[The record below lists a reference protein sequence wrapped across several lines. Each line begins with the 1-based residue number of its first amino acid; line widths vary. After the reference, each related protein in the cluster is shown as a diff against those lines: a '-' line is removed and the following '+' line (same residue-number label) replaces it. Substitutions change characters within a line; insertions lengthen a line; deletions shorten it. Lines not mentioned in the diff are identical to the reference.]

1 MHAVPPSHVIQVH
14 ASSAV
19 VAYFGEI
26 SSEEHGWPREEKAA
40 SFPNKFS
47 HFKEEHIKKLQSEH
61 VNTILIWGEQ
71 HTARARGTFVI
82 WFWRDICSDS
92 HCCACICT
100 CRRCVAEPLEAAV
113 AAETAV
119 AAEAAEAAKAAEAA
133 EAARRVMARGL
144 RLFALYV
151 AAGGALCMRGVVW
164 RKIMPALHPDR
175 HACSCAYSCTRHIHV
190 CIPRG
195 RGGDVRVFQH
205 VNALKRQLDAGEV
218 ATHIYIYK
226 YPLYILHVG
235 CIGAA
240 WCLLELGR
248 SAYGALG
255 TWRASPRAHL
265 SRWLRLAGCEPSGD
279 GGAD

>member
-1 MHAVPPSHVIQVH
+1 MFAAATTIYAGCCNPMGSGLSPHVLGLQPYVCGLQVLD
-14 ASSAV
+14 S
-19 VAYFGEI
+19 
-26 SSEEHGWPREEKAA
+26 PLLLKNKAA
-40 SFPNKFS
+40 PSQLALLAGIQPKDKPPAAPAAAAAPAAPAALTAPATPAAPATS
-47 HFKEEHIKKLQSEH
+47 AASEM
-61 VNTILIWGEQ
+61 
-71 HTARARGTFVI
+71 
-82 WFWRDICSDS
+82 
-92 HCCACICT
+92 
-100 CRRCVAEPLEAAV
+100 AV
-113 AAETAV
+113 AV
-119 AAEAAEAAKAAEAA
+119 EAAEAAKAAEAA

-218 ATHIYIYK
+218 ATHIYIYE